1 MLDTHVTLQDASKA
15 RAVEYRVLGPL
26 EVTRDDVAV
35 PVNGPKQRA
44 LLIFL
49 LLHANQVLST
59 DRIVDALWGEEA
71 NGREIG
77 TLRVHVANLRKTL
90 EPDRPSGAEPAVL
103 ITQPPG
109 YLLRADAEEIDSHR
123 FESLVT
129 AGRRQLHSNPDRAC
143 ELLSEA
149 LGLWQGSPLHDVA
162 YETFAQAEI
171 HRLDELRLSATEDLN
186 EARLAKGEHSELIGE
201 LESAVTAHSLRER
214 LWGQLMLALFRSGR
228 QADALTAY
236 QRVSDILAQ
245 SGLEPGLELRLL
257 EERVLVGDPSL
268 LTPNQQIGPHRL
280 PPAERSTLIGR
291 QHDLAELRS
300 RFADTRL
307 LTLTGSGGV
316 GKTRL
321 AQRLAWMEVEEL
333 AEVWW
338 VELSEL
344 TDPQRIPEQIAAA
357 GGLSQGPG
365 FETVQLLLRL
375 IRTRELVIVLD
386 SCEHV
391 IDAAAHIVDRLLAG
405 APEVR
410 FLTTSREPLQVE
422 GEVVWRVSSL
432 ATPDPATPTDE
443 LAEYP
448 SVEMFIERTVARG
461 VSLTPESLPEVAVI
475 CRRLD
480 GIPLALELAAARTS
494 TLTPAEISQRLADR
508 FSLLERSGRTAI
520 ARHRTL
526 EAALDWSFQLLDAA
540 DQRLLSRLAVF
551 VASFDRSAARQVCAF
566 DPLTERDVETGLERL
581 VEKSLIEPTNVPSGR
596 RFRLTESVRALAW
609 DRLPDEREP
618 LLSRYRNWALQL
630 AVVGSREVLRDE
642 DVWLPRLEASH
653 EDLREGFNELVQQGE
668 IDGAVR
674 LVGSLGG
681 YLMWRRTNEAL
692 KWLEGAMAIA
702 EASPEKVRPS
712 TRAVALLALGG
723 FLCYHNRLSEGQD
736 HFADACDLYTDL
748 GHTEGLV
755 WVHFMQS
762 YFPSSGDIEESIEHA
777 REAYHLASQLTD
789 PAPKAYAVARLAET
803 LLLRIVQTDSSSVEL
818 ETVIELCHDAL
829 DHCKTMPR
837 PIAAAMA
844 RVALG
849 HALALRGD
857 GNAGLEMVNQGVE
870 ERTRY
875 GGGIPCAL
883 ELVSAGQLAFRL
895 GHESK
900 SRTQVRRGLAALKDL
915 GIMPAVRPAL
925 VSAADILGKS
935 APEVAARI
943 VLSAEQMPPSNYLGA
958 VIFDD
963 TSTMARLRSELAVDS
978 SSIGEPEGLLEPE
991 GAIELALAHL

>member
-1 MLDTHVTLQDASKA
+1 M
-15 RAVEYRVLGPL
+15 
-26 EVTRDDVAV
+26 

-59 DRIVDALWGEEA
+59 DRIVDALWGDEA
-71 NGREIG
+71 SGGEVG

-90 EPDRPSGAEPAVL
+90 EPDRLSGAGPEVL

-109 YLLRADAEEIDSHR
+109 YLLRVDGEGIDFHR
-123 FESLVT
+123 FENLVT
-129 AGRRQLHSNPDRAC
+129 AGRRALHSDPDRAC
-143 ELLSEA
+143 ELLREA
-149 LGLWQGSPLHDVA
+149 LGLWRGSALDDVS

-171 HRLDELRLSATEDLN
+171 HRLEEVRLSAMEDLN
-186 EARLAKGEHSELIGE
+186 EARLAKGEHSDLIGE
-201 LESAVTAHSLRER
+201 LESAVAAHSLRER
-214 LWGQLMLALFRSGR
+214 LWSQLMLALFRSGR

-236 QRVSDILAQ
+236 QRVSDILGQA
-245 SGLEPGLELRLL
+245 GLEPGLELRLL
-257 EERVLVGDPSL
+257 EDRVLVGDPSL
-268 LTPNQQIGPHRL
+268 LTPNLKIGPHRL

-291 QHDLAELRS
+291 RHDLAELRS
-300 RFADTRL
+300 RFANTRL

-321 AQRLAWMEVEEL
+321 AQRLAWMEVEEP

-365 FETVQLLLRL
+365 FETVELLLRL
-375 IRTRELVIVLD
+375 IKTRELVIVLD

-391 IDAAAHIVDRLLAG
+391 IDPAAHVVDRLLTG
-405 APEVR
+405 APKVR
-410 FLTTSREPLQVE
+410 FLATSREPLQVD
-422 GEVVWRVSSL
+422 GELVWRVSSL

-448 SVEMFIERTVARG
+448 SVEMFIERTLARG
-461 VSLTPESLPEVAVI
+461 VDLSPESLPEVALI

-494 TLTPAEISQRLADR
+494 TLTPAEISQRLANR

-566 DPLTERDVETGLERL
+566 EPLTEQNVETGLERL
-581 VEKSLIEPTNVPSGR
+581 VEKSLVEPTNNPSGR

-609 DRLPDEREP
+609 DRLPDEHEA
-618 LLSRYRNWALQL
+618 LLSRYRNWALRL

-642 DVWLPRLEASH
+642 DVWLPKLEAAH
-653 EDLREGFNELVQQGE
+653 EDLRAGFDELVQQGE

-674 LVGSLGG
+674 LAGSLGG

-692 KWLEGAMAIA
+692 KWLEKAMAKA

-712 TRAVALLALGG
+712 TRAVGLLALGV
-723 FLCYHNRLSEGQD
+723 FLCYHNRLSEGQA
-736 HFADACDLYTDL
+736 HLADAWDLYTDL
-748 GHTEGLV
+748 GHAEGLL
-755 WVHFMQS
+755 WVHYQQS
-762 YFPSSGDIEESIEHA
+762 YFPLSGDVEESIRHA
-777 REAYHLASQLTD
+777 REASNLASQLTD
-789 PAPKAYAVARLAET
+789 PAPKAYATTRLAET
-803 LLLRIVQTDSSSVEL
+803 LLLRIVQTNSSSVEL
-818 ETVIELCHDAL
+818 ETVIALCHDAL
-829 DHCKTMPR
+829 DYCKTMPR

-844 RVALG
+844 RIVLG

-857 GNAGLEMVNQGVE
+857 GIAGLGMVDQGVK

-875 GGGIPCAL
+875 GLGILCAL

-900 SRTQVRRGLAALKDL
+900 SRTQVRRGLEALKDL

-925 VSAADILGKS
+925 VSAADILWKS
-935 APEVAARI
+935 APEIAARI
-943 VLSAEQMPPSNYLGA
+943 VRSAEQMPPSNYQGA

-963 TSTMARLRSELAVDS
+963 SSTIARLRSELRQEVS
-978 SSIGEPEGLLEPE
+978 SAGEPEGLLEPE
-991 GAIELALAHL
+991 EAIDLVLAHL